1 MAQGQTAGPR
11 GGRIL
16 NTRSLA
22 AARWLAIALIVA
34 LASACTSTLGGTDR
48 GGSVASLA
56 DQSVATIA
64 IQGLCEARAAAATG
78 GIPAATGPFLD
89 RAHDPLHVLAAS
101 IAPTAPGTASR
112 LLEATSVI
120 EAQLTE
126 ASSPTF
132 LADLDRLISVTR
144 EAVTSVGLEAP
155 SC

>member
-1 MAQGQTAGPR
+1 MNRSRPRTA
-11 GGRIL
+11 L
-16 NTRSLA
+16 VV
-22 AARWLAIALIVA
+22 VA
-34 LASACTSTLGGTDR
+34 LGLALTIASACSLGATSDGGS

-64 IQGLCEARAAAATG
+64 IQGLCETRAAAATG

-101 IAPTAPGTASR
+101 LAPTAPGTASR

-126 ASSPTF
+126 ASSATF
-132 LADLDRLISVTR
+132 LSDLDHLVEITR
-144 EAVTSVGLEAP
+144 EAVTQAGLDAP
-155 SC
+155 PC